1 MECADISALSIIYGL
16 KFQILPKKG
25 IDDKSPLLLSFN
37 CKSHSA
43 AGIKLDIPIVSLK
56 TFISTN
62 ITANIASICTRPNPI
77 FIN

>member
-1 MECADISALSIIYGL
+1 MKCADNSALRRIYGL
-16 KFQILPKKG
+16 KVQSLPKKG

-43 AGIKLDIPIVSLK
+43 AGIKFDIPIVSLN

-62 ITANIASICTRPNPI
+62 ITAIIASICTRPNPL
-77 FIN
+77 FID